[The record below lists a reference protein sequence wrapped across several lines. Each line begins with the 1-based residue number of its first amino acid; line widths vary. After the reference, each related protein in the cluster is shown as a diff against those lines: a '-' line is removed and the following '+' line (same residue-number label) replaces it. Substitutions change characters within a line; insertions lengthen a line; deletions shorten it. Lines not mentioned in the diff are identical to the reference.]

1 MEVGDPQS
9 EGPPKLRLK
18 VVAGNAVGR
27 VIEVAQEL
35 TIGRFAEGEGTLEAD
50 IEISRRHARI
60 AGEPDGRF
68 LIEDLGSTNGT
79 YVNGR
84 RLDRPTALEAGD
96 RVELGA
102 SALVVQV
109 SAPQPTPRSSDTI
122 VPGSSGEASQ
132 GERASGPEA
141 DAAPEA
147 AVAADPAPSAPPPN
161 LVLRIEV
168 DLAAGRASVTLDESS
183 EAVRLVHEDGRWR
196 FA

>member
-1 MEVGDPQS
+1 MEVDNHQT

-27 VIEVAQEL
+27 VIEVDQEL

-50 IEISRRHARI
+50 IEISRQHARI

-68 LIEDLGSTNGT
+68 MIEDLGSTNGT

-109 SAPQPTPRSSDTI
+109 SSPQPTPRSSDTI
-122 VPGSSGEASQ
+122 VPGSGGEASA
-132 GERASGPEA
+132 GEPASGRDA
-141 DAAPEA
+141 DAAPET
-147 AVAADPAPSAPPPN
+147 AVDPHPAPSAPPAF
-161 LVLRIEV
+161 VLRIEM
-168 DLAAGRASVTLDESS
+168 DPAAGRASVMLDESS
-183 EAVRLVHEDGRWR
+183 EEVRLVHEDGRWR
-196 FA
+196 FT